1 MQIQSIIGDSTG
13 IEITIDMSQVA
24 KRIRLGGILT
34 IGIVT
39 CIAGTG
45 IGAYVR
51 WQSGALAILTA
62 RGSCIIRDDRV
73 GDVLCMSSAIVQ
85 IHV

>member
-1 MQIQSIIGDSTG
+1 MIGYSTG

-24 KRIRLGGILT
+24 KRARLGGILI

-39 CIAGTG
+39 CIAGND

-51 WQSGALAILTA
+51 WQSGALGILTA

-73 GDVLCMSSAIVQ
+73 GDILCMSSASISFA
-85 IHV
+85 